1 MELKWKSSK
10 QPLSQSQ
17 MLYMIGIALF
27 AVLNIACLFLYILPE
42 LDTLKLAKK
51 DVVQFGATLESVQ
64 NEYSTEKIPDD
75 QIAKL
80 ATRIPFERVDSANLV
95 FFRQIAAASE
105 TPLAYVKQA
114 TGNEGEQGQSD
125 STVSDNGTVIT
136 SFEVVVVGHLP
147 NLLTYIDQLHNF
159 PRLFGLKKWSM
170 TELTKE
176 AITTEYPD
184 LYTNSFIKKDQPI
197 LSLRMNIQSYIFS
210 QFADAFHQ
218 ANAQEEVPDK
228 AA

>member
-10 QPLSQSQ
+10 QPLTQSQ
-17 MLYMIGIALF
+17 LLYMIGIALF
-27 AVLNIACLFLYILPE
+27 AVLNLAGLFLYVLPE
-42 LDTLKLAKK
+42 LESLKLAKK
-51 DVVQFGATLESVQ
+51 DVVQFSATLQTVQ

-80 ATRIPFERVDSANLV
+80 ETRVPLERVDSANLV
-95 FFRQIAAASE
+95 FFHQIAAASE

-114 TGNEGEQGQSD
+114 TGNEGEQGQAD
-125 STVSDNGTVIT
+125 STISDNGTVTT

-159 PRLFGLKKWSM
+159 PRLFDLKKWSI
-170 TELTKE
+170 TDLTKE

-184 LYTNSFIKKDQPI
+184 LYTNPFIKKDQPI

-210 QFADAFHQ
+210 KFADAFHQ
-218 ANAQEEVPDK
+218 DNALEEAPDK
-228 AA
+228 AI